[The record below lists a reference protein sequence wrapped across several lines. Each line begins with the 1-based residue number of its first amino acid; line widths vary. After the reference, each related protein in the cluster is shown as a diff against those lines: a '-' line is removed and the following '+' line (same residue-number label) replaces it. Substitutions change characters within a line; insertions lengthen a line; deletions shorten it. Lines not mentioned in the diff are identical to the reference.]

1 MSWENA
7 CTGAPGGGWDYAP
20 CVGPPSPKDS
30 DSEPG
35 PSARYAASLTL
46 VPTGAPPSSWGPE
59 WTWSWS
65 RNWSCSPEL
74 ELGLGWV
81 RVGFVGG
88 GEFMSL

>member
-35 PSARYAASLTL
+35 PSARYAASLTFGSHQ
-46 VPTGAPPSSWGPE
+46 GAAVVVGARVDLE
-59 WTWSWS
+59 LE
-65 RNWSCSPEL
+65 PEL
-74 ELGLGWV
+74 ELLAGAGAGFGLGSGWV
-81 RVGFVGG
+81 CGWW
-88 GEFMSL
+88 